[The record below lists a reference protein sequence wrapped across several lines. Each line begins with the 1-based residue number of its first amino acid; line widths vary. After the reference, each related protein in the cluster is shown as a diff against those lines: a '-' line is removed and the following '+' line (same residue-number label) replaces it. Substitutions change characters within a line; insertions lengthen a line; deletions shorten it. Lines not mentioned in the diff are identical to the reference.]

1 MTPHLINSRDER
13 LEAVPRSASGQSVAK
28 KNRWTTGSSEQ
39 FCTDSPQLTSEN
51 HDDRDANAKRPGFQ
65 FNFPQD
71 VLKPHQARGG
81 VKGKHMCLQVASLLL
96 KSAGNPCPV
105 CGAET
110 ALTEIEPHP
119 LHAKFE
125 IHGYLCD
132 TCGPIKSLVVL
143 RLPRLQSKDSRES
156 QFLERQ
162 QMKEA
167 GDKSGGM
174 VRVTVKL
181 QPDQYDELFQYVREV
196 GSTMSTFFRE
206 SAMNAMR
213 ERLS

>member
-1 MTPHLINSRDER
+1 MH
-13 LEAVPRSASGQSVAK
+13 
-28 KNRWTTGSSEQ
+28 
-39 FCTDSPQLTSEN
+39 
-51 HDDRDANAKRPGFQ
+51 
-65 FNFPQD
+65 
-71 VLKPHQARGG
+71 
-81 VKGKHMCLQVASLLL
+81 LQVASLLL

-132 TCGPIKSLVVL
+132 RCGPIKSLVVL
-143 RLPRLQSKDSRES
+143 RLPRLQPKDSREW

-206 SAMNAMR
+206 SAMKAMR